1 VLTNVPIKTYENVS
15 QFWKWKPEEFL
26 KNGPYKR

>member
-1 VLTNVPIKTYENVS
+1 VKTYEGVS

-26 KNGPYKR
+26 KHGPYKR